1 MELTGVIGINSLRS
15 WSSFA
20 CDAFEESYRF
30 SAFELDEKEL
40 TDECIRQ

>member
-1 MELTGVIGINSLRS
+1 MELTGVIG
-15 WSSFA
+15 SSFA